1 MAVISFKC
9 PNCDG
14 ELIFDPSTQ
23 KYKCEYCASL
33 FSQEELDAMKPA
45 QISEP
50 ESTDAAGMGKT
61 TDGPESKEQNR
72 PENKAGGA
80 TKDQTE
86 NESAQ
91 DKTAGNEAD
100 AVTYTC
106 PSCGAQIVTDATT
119 AATFCYYCHNPVV
132 LGGRLEGKFLPDQ
145 VIPFSVSREDAE
157 KGFKDYVCK
166 KKFVPRAFYSKK
178 QIESI
183 TGVYFPYWHY
193 NTSLEGKMQGEA
205 RNVRVWRTGN
215 TEYTETKYYQVSRE
229 GDVKLENL
237 TENALGKA
245 NQELICGVMP
255 YDFKAVKK
263 FQLGFLSGFMAE
275 KRDIEK
281 NQIEK
286 KVQQEARENAEK
298 LMREKISG
306 YSSVSVKNTDFQTL
320 KEKWSYTL
328 LPVWTIT
335 YKAKNGK
342 IYYFSMNGQTGK
354 VYGELP
360 TDYKKISLVSGIVS
374 LVTLVILLL
383 GGLA

>member
-23 KYKCEYCASL
+23 KYKCEYCFSL

-45 QISEP
+45 QTTEP
-50 ESTDAAGMGKT
+50 QNADAAGAGKAS
-61 TDGPESKEQNR
+61 GKPEDKKQSQLG
-72 PENKAGGA
+72 NKAGSG
-80 TKDQTE
+80 TEKDNTE
-86 NESAQ
+86 NKES
-91 DKTAGNEAD
+91 DKEAGKEAD

-166 KKFVPRAFYSKK
+166 KKFVLRAFYNKK
-178 QIESI
+178 QVESI

-193 NTSLEGKMQGEA
+193 NTRLEGKMQGEA

-255 YDFKAVKK
+255 YDFKDVKK
-263 FQLGFLSGFMAE
+263 FQLGFLSGFLAE

-281 NQIEK
+281 KQIEK
-286 KVQQEARENAEK
+286 KVQQEARESAEK
-298 LMREKISG
+298 LMREQING
-306 YSSVSVKNTDFQTL
+306 YSSVSVKNADFRAL

-335 YKAKNGK
+335 YKSKNGK

-360 TDYKKISLVSGIVS
+360 IDYKKISLVSGIVS

>member
-45 QISEP
+45 QTSEP

-193 NTSLEGKMQGEA
+193 NTSMEGKMQGEA

-320 KEKWSYTL
+320 KEKWSYML

-360 TDYKKISLVSGIVS
+360 IDYKKIALVSGIVS

>member
-33 FSQEELDAMKPA
+33 FSQEELDSMKPA
-45 QISEP
+45 QTSEP

-215 TEYTETKYYQVSRE
+215 TEYTETKYYHVSRE

-360 TDYKKISLVSGIVS
+360 VDYKKIALVSGIVS